1 MIQKGI
7 ATAIAVAVCVITF
20 SQANAAPAA
29 TPETQEVRGQRVF
42 VCGHSFHMPV
52 AGMLP
57 EIEKLAGIRD
67 HQPVG
72 QQRMSG
78 STVTQHWN
86 LAEDQNLLKKALRAG
101 TVDVLTLSPTAQLP
115 DEGIDK
121 FTEMALEHNAKV
133 RILVQASWV
142 GFDSPTANPRT
153 FKNEQRDVA
162 KPNDLRTV
170 YDPFYKIMCD
180 QVRNLNDKHQDQ
192 QMRQVVYVVP
202 VAYAV
207 IALREKVA
215 EGEVPGIAR
224 QSELFRDDRG
234 HGKPAIYLLAAY
246 CNYAIIYGRSP
257 VGLPAPAA
265 LKRDVKAEHVEH
277 LNRLLQEIAWDT
289 VTSHPLA
296 GVKKERPAGQP

>member
-1 MIQKGI
+1 
-7 ATAIAVAVCVITF
+7 
-20 SQANAAPAA
+20 
-29 TPETQEVRGQRVF
+29 
-42 VCGHSFHMPV
+42 
-52 AGMLP
+52 
-57 EIEKLAGIRD
+57 
-67 HQPVG
+67 
-72 QQRMSG
+72 
-78 STVTQHWN
+78 
-86 LAEDQNLLKKALRAG
+86 
-101 TVDVLTLSPTAQLP
+101 VDVLTLSPTAQLP

-121 FTEMALEHNAKV
+121 FTELALEHNAKV

-215 EGEVPGIAR
+215 EGKAPGITR

-234 HGKPAIYLLAAY
+234 HGKPAIYLLATY

-265 LKRDVKAEHVEH
+265 LKRDVKPEDVEP
-277 LNRLLQEIAWDT
+277 LNHLLQEIAWET

-296 GVKKERPAGQP
+296 GVKKERPADQP

>member
-1 MIQKGI
+1 
-7 ATAIAVAVCVITF
+7 
-20 SQANAAPAA
+20 
-29 TPETQEVRGQRVF
+29 
-42 VCGHSFHMPV
+42 
-52 AGMLP
+52 MLR
-57 EIEKLAGIRD
+57 EIEKVAGIRD
-67 HQPVG
+67 QQPVS

-86 LAEDQNLLKKALRAG
+86 LADDQNMLKKALRAG
-101 TVDVLTLSPTAQLP
+101 EVDVLTLSPTAQLP

-121 FTEMALEHNAKV
+121 FTELALEHNTKV

-142 GFDSPTANPRT
+142 GFDSPTANPKT
-153 FKNEQRDVA
+153 FKNEQRDIA
-162 KPNDLRTV
+162 KPEDLRKV

-180 QVRNLNDKHQDQ
+180 QVRKLNDKHQDQ
-192 QMRQVVYVVP
+192 QKRQVVYIAP

-215 EGEVPGIAR
+215 DGKAPGIAR

-234 HGKPAIYLLAAY
+234 HGKPAIYLLATY

-257 VGLPAPAA
+257 VGLPAPAS
-265 LKRDVKAEHVEH
+265 LKRDFKPEDVEQF
-277 LNRLLQEIAWDT
+277 NRLLQEIAWET

-296 GVKKERPAGQP
+296 DVKKEVPAGQP